1 MAALATAVSA
11 QTAYTQTDNPLRRW
25 EYFYQ
30 QRAYPFNRIPP
41 SALQAARRQALARWP
56 AQLRGAPAMAAATWT
71 PIGPER
77 ININIQSTGRLVAIA
92 IHPTISSTMYVGGAQ
107 GGVWKS
113 IDGGGTW
120 MPLTDQECSLAMGS
134 IAIDPVDPDIIYAG
148 TGEQHFSADSYYGCG
163 VLRSIDGG
171 VTWEQQGAS
180 DFDTNTGGARISR
193 VVVKASTAGS
203 TNTTTVFAAT
213 TFGLYRSTNSGG
225 MWTQVLSGTVTDLV
239 IDPSNNQVM
248 YAARR
253 TDGISKSTD
262 GGVTW
267 NPANTGFPVSD
278 VGRVNLAIAPS
289 NPQIL
294 LASVQNST
302 MNDLLG
308 IWKTSD
314 GAANWAG
321 LAATG
326 ASCGLQCWY
335 DMTIAIHPTN
345 PDVVYFGGVNLFKS
359 TDGGANF
366 SNISGSIHVDQH
378 FFAFDP
384 QTPSTVFVGN
394 DGGIYKSIDGGTT
407 WTTLNTNLALTQ
419 FYGGVSLHPSNANF
433 AIGGTQDNGTVEYAG
448 SADWTAVLS
457 GDGGFTA
464 IDFLDP
470 TVRYAETQ
478 WTVPSDFSGPR
489 RSDGGAYSRK
499 VSGIDVSD
507 RALFIPPLAMDPSSP
522 ETLYFGTFQVYKTT
536 NRGETWSA
544 VSSDLTNGGR
554 GISAIA
560 VAPSNSSVLY
570 VGTSDAQ
577 VHVSTDNGAT
587 FLLRISG
594 LPDRHIKDFA
604 VDPAD
609 QLTALVTV
617 SGFFSGHVFKTVNG
631 GVSWQDISSTLPDV
645 PVNAVLYDPATTS
658 TIYVGTDLG
667 VYRTIDG
674 GGSWSPFNDGLPL
687 IAVFDLAAEPNT
699 GLLVAATHGRS
710 MFKASITAPLSMR
723 LAPGTTTATVDVGGA
738 AVSDSAVLK
747 IEGAGA
753 NSTTWTATTGDATW
767 LNLTTVSG
775 TGSSRVRWTVDPT
788 GLTPATYNE
797 TITATAAVVSGSPA
811 TIDIMFTVK
820 ATIQLTVDP
829 ESRADTVEVGS
840 TTAVIDS
847 ADVTLTG
854 PLSGAQEWTATHTA
868 AAWLTLTTASGTG
881 SGKVHWSRDP
891 TGLTA
896 GAYVD
901 TIVVTSTNAG
911 GSPAMIVDTLLVQTA
926 PMLALDPTSRAD
938 TTIAGAT
945 TAIADSASVNLTGFG
960 SPAIAWTATHG
971 GASWLTITT
980 ANGTGAGMVR
990 WSRDP
995 SGLSAGGTFVDTIT
1009 VTAAV
1014 ASGSPATVIDTIL
1027 VAEQIALSDAAQH
1040 LLLGGVLS
1048 ALQEAFLDASGNADG
1063 AYNLGDVLAW
1073 LDRCQSGTPTGCLAS
1088 AANVQLVNEALQPLP
1103 ERERGDTSDRIPRRE
1118 RRQ

>member
-1 MAALATAVSA
+1 M
-11 QTAYTQTDNPLRRW
+11 
-25 EYFYQ
+25 
-30 QRAYPFNRIPP
+30 
-41 SALQAARRQALARWP
+41 
-56 AQLRGAPAMAAATWT
+56 
-71 PIGPER
+71 
-77 ININIQSTGRLVAIA
+77 LVAV
-92 IHPTISSTMYVGGAQ
+92 HPT
-107 GGVWKS
+107 
-113 IDGGGTW
+113 
-120 MPLTDQECSLAMGS
+120 
-134 IAIDPVDPDIIYAG
+134 DP
-148 TGEQHFSADSYYGCG
+148 
-163 VLRSIDGG
+163 
-171 VTWEQQGAS
+171 
-180 DFDTNTGGARISR
+180 
-193 VVVKASTAGS
+193 
-203 TNTTTVFAAT
+203 
-213 TFGLYRSTNSGG
+213 
-225 MWTQVLSGTVTDLV
+225 
-239 IDPSNNQVM
+239 
-248 YAARR
+248 
-253 TDGISKSTD
+253 
-262 GGVTW
+262 
-267 NPANTGFPVSD
+267 
-278 VGRVNLAIAPS
+278 
-289 NPQIL
+289 
-294 LASVQNST
+294 
-302 MNDLLG
+302 
-308 IWKTSD
+308 
-314 GAANWAG
+314 
-321 LAATG
+321 
-326 ASCGLQCWY
+326 
-335 DMTIAIHPTN
+335 TI
-345 PDVVYFGGVNLFKS
+345 VYFGGVSLFKS

-448 SADWTAVLS
+448 SADWTAVLG

-478 WTVPSDFSGPR
+478 WTVSSGFSGPR
-489 RSDGGAYSRK
+489 RSDGGAYFRK
-499 VSGIDVSD
+499 VSGIDESD
-507 RALFIPPLAMDPSSP
+507 RGIFIPPLVMDPSSP
-522 ETLYFGTFQVYKTT
+522 ETLYFGTYLVYKTID
-536 NRGETWSA
+536 RGETWSA
-544 VSSDLTNGGR
+544 VSSDLTGGGR
-554 GISAIA
+554 EISAIA
-560 VAPSNSSVLY
+560 VAPS
-570 VGTSDAQ
+570 TSDVVYAGTGGGN
-577 VHVSTDNGAT
+577 VWTSTDGGGTWTNIT
-587 FLLRISG
+587 SG
-594 LPDRHIKDFA
+594 LPTRYVTDLA
-604 VDPAD
+604 VDPSD
-609 QLTALVTV
+609 PQTAFVTF
-617 SGFFSGHVFKTVNG
+617 SGFLSGHVFKTVNG
-631 GVSWQDISSTLPDV
+631 GTSWSDITNGLPDM
-645 PVNAVLYDPATTS
+645 PVNTILLEPGTPS
-658 TIYVGTDLG
+658 TIYLGTDLG
-667 VYRTIDG
+667 VYRTING

-723 LAPGTTTATVDVGGA
+723 LAPGTATATVDVGGA
-738 AVSDSAVLK
+738 AVSDSAVLR

-753 NSTTWTATTGDATW
+753 NSTMWTATTGSATW

-811 TIDIMFTVK
+811 TIDITFTVK
-820 ATIQLTVDP
+820 ATILLTVTP
-829 ESRADTVEVGS
+829 GSRADTVQVGS
-840 TTAVIDS
+840 TTVVIDS

-854 PLSGAQEWTATHTA
+854 PLSGAQPWNATHTA
-868 AAWLTLTTASGTG
+868 AAWLTLTAASGTG

-926 PMLALDPTSRAD
+926 PMLALDPTSRAGI
-938 TTIAGAT
+938 TIAGAT

-960 SPAIAWTATHG
+960 SAAIAWTATHG